1 MKQVEK
7 VWAEMA
13 TKKSELA
20 SNKVQFSAIKDL
32 DKVVAQSE
40 KIVSNTKQE
49 MKSLQKR
56 YNDYISSVFAFED
69 ATLGPIRDT
78 VTKLKSKI
86 DAAERAAKQL
96 GMSANDV
103 PSIKAA
109 KQKLEAINKL
119 WGDASEAYRE
129 AKQF

>member
-7 VWAEMA
+7 VWTELSAS
-13 TKKSELA
+13 KKVEL
-20 SNKVQFSAIKDL
+20 SAIDDL
-32 DKVVAQSE
+32 NKAIAQSE
-40 KIVSNTKQE
+40 KIESKTKQE
-49 MKSLQKR
+49 MKALQKR
-56 YNDYISSVFAFED
+56 YEDYIDSVFAFED
-69 ATLGPIRDT
+69 ATLGPIGKT
-78 VTKLKSKI
+78 VKELKSKI

-109 KQKLEAINKL
+109 KQKLQVIDDL
-119 WGDASEAYRE
+119 WSDASEAFRE

>member
-7 VWAEMA
+7 IWSEMA
-13 TKKSELA
+13 AKQQLASHKVELA
-20 SNKVQFSAIKDL
+20 AIDDL
-32 DKVVAQSE
+32 NKVVAQSE
-40 KIVSNTKQE
+40 KIESKTKQE
-49 MKSLQKR
+49 MKALQKR
-56 YNDYISSVFAFED
+56 YEDYIDSVFAFED
-69 ATLGPIRDT
+69 ATLGPIGKT
-78 VTKLKSKI
+78 VQELKSKI

-109 KQKLEAINKL
+109 KRRLEIIDNL
-119 WGDASEAYRE
+119 WTDASDAFRE